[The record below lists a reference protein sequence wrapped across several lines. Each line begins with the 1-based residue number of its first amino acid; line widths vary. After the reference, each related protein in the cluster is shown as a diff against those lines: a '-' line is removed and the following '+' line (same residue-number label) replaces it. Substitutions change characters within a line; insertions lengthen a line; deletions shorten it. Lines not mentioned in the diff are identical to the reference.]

1 MTWIEKTKKWLL
13 VVSLIGLALLVIPR
27 LEFLT
32 AENIAARVEIS
43 IWVAAFGFFFLYVI
57 KGLIMIIP
65 SSLLYVSAALA
76 FPTWAGILI
85 TYIGLTISL
94 SIGYMIGK
102 RLGEEK
108 VTKMLSKH
116 KTIEGFVKGKK
127 ENMLSLCFFARM
139 FHMPFGI
146 VSLFLGALN
155 MQFHKYIFVSL
166 LGISPVMLFVMFA
179 GALIVN

>member
-1 MTWIEKTKKWLL
+1 MEFLSKIKKWLL
-13 VVSLIGLALLVIPR
+13 VISLIGLALLVIPR

-32 AENIAARVEIS
+32 AENIASRVEVS
-43 IWVAAFGFFFLYVI
+43 IWVAALGFILLYII

-76 FPTWAGILI
+76 FPPITGIVI

-94 SIGYMIGK
+94 SIGYLIGK

-108 VTKMLSKH
+108 VAKMLGKY
-116 KTIEGFVKGKK
+116 KAIEGFLIGKK
-127 ENMLSLCFFARM
+127 NNTPSMCFFARL

-146 VSLFLGALN
+146 TSLFLGALK
-155 MQFHKYIFVSL
+155 MPFQKYMFMSL
-166 LGISPVMLFVMFA
+166 LGITPVMLAVIIIGGLF
-179 GALIVN
+179 